1 MRDFAEIFAL
11 AADHRG
17 GAAAVEAAIAPHLPA
32 PRATVAAQ
40 GDDRILAEMTRRV
53 FQAGFNWKV
62 IDAKWPGFEAAFDGF
77 DPQACAHMSEAR
89 FDALLKDTRI
99 VRNAAKIRS
108 VIFNARLV
116 VDLAA
121 EHGSAARCFAD
132 WPDSDYVGLL
142 ELLKQRGDRL
152 SGHAGMYFVR
162 GIGRPSFI
170 TSRDVTAALIREGVV
185 TKEPTSKRDLTAVQ
199 TAFNAWSAQS
209 GRDLTA
215 ISRILALSIG
225 PATA

>member
-1 MRDFAEIFAL
+1 
-11 AADHRG
+11 
-17 GAAAVEAAIAPHLPA
+17 
-32 PRATVAAQ
+32 
-40 GDDRILAEMTRRV
+40 MTRRV

-77 DPQACAHMSEAR
+77 DPQACANMSEER

-116 VDLAA
+116 VELAA
-121 EHGSAARCFAD
+121 AYGSAARCFAE

-142 ELLKQRGDRL
+142 ELLKQRADRL
-152 SGHAGMYFVR
+152 SGHAGMYFLR
-162 GIGRPSFI
+162 AIGRPAFI

-185 TKEPTSKRDLTAVQ
+185 AKEPTSKRDLAAVQ
-199 TAFNAWSAQS
+199 AAFNIWSAQS
-209 GRDLTA
+209 GRDLTT
-215 ISRILALSIG
+215 ISRILAMSVG
-225 PATA
+225 PGEPAAT